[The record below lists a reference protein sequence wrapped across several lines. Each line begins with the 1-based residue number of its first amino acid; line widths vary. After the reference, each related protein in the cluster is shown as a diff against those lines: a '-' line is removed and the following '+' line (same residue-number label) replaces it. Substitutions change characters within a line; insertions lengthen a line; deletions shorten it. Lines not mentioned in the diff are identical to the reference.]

1 MAGTRN
7 SEPPRST
14 AYYYADLEKIKRQNG
29 GYQDGGYQDDGYQ
42 QDGAFKQNG
51 VPQNNRHPQE
61 NYIQN
66 IQNRQNELS
75 EYVESNEVVNDG
87 GTKDIPPLRDRWSP
101 EYSTPENG
109 VKVET
114 YSTAGTFPMPE
125 PKEKEPLLAELEIVG
140 RVPLTQLESG
150 QTVRRSRSWYLC
162 CPDIGEEEACR
173 QSSWRYSSL
182 RPVTAPP
189 APRNGDDQVATHSS
203 GRVDDVATLRAER
216 DALARAL
223 AAERQRAASAARAHD
238 ARLAELHGVI
248 AELVRRR
255 AADKLTKTIPE
266 EEVSDECESTT
277 QPAGELDIDPDVSRT
292 EQNDNSSLLSP
303 TELPTPQDPKLDP
316 LPEDT
321 DVSTTEHI
329 RAEHPKLEVSPPQG
343 SEQCS
348 SLQLSERDSEI
359 CVSTAR
365 CCQYARGGAE
375 GGGSCDRDRGSPA
388 LMPVSPGR
396 CEAREAKLASRVR
409 LRRTEDTESNQISD
423 DEAWCVEAAERLALD
438 VCSQAGLR
446 EALVAASNG
455 DESVQ
460 SAAAAVWRARCLR
473 LAADCRVLD
482 CALAQAVDTAH
493 RLSCACAV
501 QESSSVALCGALRA
515 ADRALETYDVLLALA
530 ETQTAAPRSDSEYQ
544 DHITAKSTL
553 NVNKLFQRAAAEAVA
568 CRLLRRLEAAPSWGE
583 ALLSPGPWHNHHQNN
598 EGDKEVEPW
607 SSECEARLR
616 AHAARLKRDTVA
628 LRELRPPPTFYS
640 PHDMEEADSRCSD
653 SVSMEEMEAA
663 VMMQEMLVAKEAL
676 AMDRAAALLKERT
689 KPRHGENECTRRRHR
704 ERHWLDTP
712 ASETDL

>member
-1 MAGTRN
+1 MAGARN
-7 SEPPRST
+7 VTEPRST

-29 GYQDGGYQDDGYQ
+29 VIQDGGIK
-42 QDGAFKQNG
+42 QDG
-51 VPQNNRHPQE
+51 R
-61 NYIQN
+61 YIQN
-66 IQNRQNELS
+66 GGYIQNNQDKPDQNLNELS
-75 EYVESNEVVNDG
+75 EYVETNEVVNDG
-87 GTKDIPPLRDRWSP
+87 ATKDVPPLRDRYSP

-109 VKVET
+109 VKIGET

-150 QTVRRSRSWYLC
+150 QSVRRSRSWYLC
-162 CPDIGEEEACR
+162 CPDVGEEEACR

-189 APRNGDDQVATHSS
+189 APRPEVATQSS
-203 GRVDDVATLRAER
+203 GRADDAATLRAER
-216 DALARAL
+216 DALVRAL
-223 AAERQRAASAARAHD
+223 AAEKQRAAAQARAHD

-255 AADKLTKTIPE
+255 AADKLSKAIPE

-277 QPAGELDIDPDVSRT
+277 QPAGELDNDPDMSRT

-303 TELPTPQDPKLDP
+303 TELPTPQDPKLEP

-321 DVSTTEHI
+321 DFSTTEHI
-329 RAEHPKLEVSPPQG
+329 RMERPKLQVSPVQG

-365 CCQYARGGAE
+365 CCQYARAAHAAHAGHAAHAA
-375 GGGSCDRDRGSPA
+375 GGSCERDRGSPA

-396 CEAREAKLASRVR
+396 CEAREAKMASRVR
-409 LRRTEDTESNQISD
+409 LRRTEDTESNQLSD
-423 DEAWCVEAAERLALD
+423 DEAWCVQAAERLALD

-501 QESSSVALCGALRA
+501 QESSSVALCSALRA

-530 ETQTAAPRSDSEYQ
+530 ETHADNQRTESE
-544 DHITAKSTL
+544 
-553 NVNKLFQRAAAEAVA
+553 RGAAEAVA
-568 CRLLRRLEAAPSWGE
+568 CRLLRRLEAAPAWGE
-583 ALLSPGPWHNHHQNN
+583 ALLSPGPWHNHHQNS
-598 EGDKEVEPW
+598 ESDKDLEPW
-607 SSECEARLR
+607 SPECESRLR

-628 LRELRPPPTFYS
+628 LRELRPPPSFYS

-653 SVSMEEMEAA
+653 TISMEEMEAA
-663 VMMQEMLVAKEAL
+663 VTMQELLVAKEAA
-676 AMDRAAALLKERT
+676 AMERAAALLKEKS
-689 KPRHGENECTRRRHR
+689 KPARHSENDCGRRRHR

>member
-1 MAGTRN
+1 MEET
-7 SEPPRST
+7 SEAS
-14 AYYYADLEKIKRQNG
+14 YC
-29 GYQDGGYQDDGYQ
+29 
-42 QDGAFKQNG
+42 
-51 VPQNNRHPQE
+51 
-61 NYIQN
+61 
-66 IQNRQNELS
+66 
-75 EYVESNEVVNDG
+75 
-87 GTKDIPPLRDRWSP
+87 
-101 EYSTPENG
+101 
-109 VKVET
+109 
-114 YSTAGTFPMPE
+114 
-125 PKEKEPLLAELEIVG
+125 EKESWDEWG
-140 RVPLTQLESG
+140 
-150 QTVRRSRSWYLC
+150 SRSSLSQQ
-162 CPDIGEEEACR
+162 EE
-173 QSSWRYSSL
+173 
-182 RPVTAPP
+182 
-189 APRNGDDQVATHSS
+189 VATQSS
-203 GRVDDVATLRAER
+203 GRADDVVTLRAER

-223 AAERQRAASAARAHD
+223 SAERQRAAAAARAHD

-255 AADKLTKTIPE
+255 AADKLTKAIPE

-277 QPAGELDIDPDVSRT
+277 QPAGELENDPDMSRT
-292 EQNDNSSLLSP
+292 ELNDNSSLLSL
-303 TELPTPQDPKLDP
+303 TELPTPQDPKLEP

-321 DVSTTEHI
+321 DVSSTEHI
-329 RAEHPKLEVSPPQG
+329 RMEHPKLEVPVPQG

-365 CCQYARGGAE
+365 CCQYARGGHTGGAAGG
-375 GGGSCDRDRGSPA
+375 GGGSCERDRGSPA

-396 CEAREAKLASRVR
+396 CESREAKVASRIR

-501 QESSSVALCGALRA
+501 QESSSVALCSALRA

-530 ETQTAAPRSDSEYQ
+530 ETQANTHRSESE
-544 DHITAKSTL
+544 
-553 NVNKLFQRAAAEAVA
+553 RAAAEEVA
-568 CRLLRRLEAAPSWGE
+568 CRLLRRLEAAPAWGE

-598 EGDKEVEPW
+598 ESDKEVEPW
-607 SSECEARLR
+607 SSDCECRLR

-628 LRELRPPPTFYS
+628 LRELRPPPSFYS

-676 AMDRAAALLKERT
+676 AMDRAAALLKEKS
-689 KPRHGENECTRRRHR
+689 KPRRPENECGRRRHR